1 MNQAD
6 LVVESILPGAAIVQ
20 LCPPFF
26 DAEIGAAE
34 FAHGSAI
41 LSLEPARVNP
51 VRDLA
56 LFERWKQ
63 EDRGLTVGVRCVARR
78 LTTIRNQK

>member
-26 DAEIGAAE
+26 DPEIGAAD
-34 FAHGSAI
+34 FGHGSAI

-51 VRDLA
+51 VRHAA

-63 EDRGLTVGVRCVARR
+63 EDRLRYAGSMTVCRR
-78 LTTIRNQK
+78 